1 MVDKLRRGCL
11 HLAIQLILHDWNF
24 FMVMNIIAYC
34 QVKNQAL
41 KIVAKLYHVNEIVK
55 SKKGAHNLL
64 VILHDDMDSWANAFV
79 HQFWDPWQF
88 WKSVAS

>member
-1 MVDKLRRGCL
+1 
-11 HLAIQLILHDWNF
+11 
-24 FMVMNIIAYC
+24 MVMNIIAYC

-64 VILHDDMDSWANAFV
+64 VILHDDMDS
-79 HQFWDPWQF
+79 
-88 WKSVAS
+88 